1 MYIDSIALYTDIMMN
16 DTKTQY
22 EQMNDDQLL
31 EHLVNRYGEY
41 LLQDELR
48 LRNFMYEVLVDKFDT
63 FTREDLIIELD
74 SIPE

>member
-1 MYIDSIALYTDIMMN
+1 MENETNDI
-16 DTKTQY
+16 T
-22 EQMNDDQLL
+22 QMNDDQLL
-31 EHLVNRYGEY
+31 EHLVDRYGEY

-74 SIPE
+74 SIPEE

>member
-1 MYIDSIALYTDIMMN
+1 MN